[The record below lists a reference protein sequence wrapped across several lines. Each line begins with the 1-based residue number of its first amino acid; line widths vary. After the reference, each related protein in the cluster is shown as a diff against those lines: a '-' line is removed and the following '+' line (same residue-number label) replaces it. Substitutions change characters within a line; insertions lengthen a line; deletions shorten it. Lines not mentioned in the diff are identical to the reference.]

1 MTLRPQPPNPAFHE
15 ISRNLRR
22 LARQSHNSDRN
33 VKILLH
39 GLNFAPEELG
49 IGKYS
54 GEMMR
59 WLAEQGHQ
67 CAVVTTPPYYPQ
79 WKIGEGYFG
88 GRYCREWFE
97 VSGEKVGAGGQGAVD
112 DGEPSPRSARPSQ
125 REGEVESE
133 PSPRSARPS
142 RREGEVESGADPIRV
157 IRCPLWVPGKVSG
170 LKRII
175 HLASFGLSSVP
186 VMLWKAVTFRPDVI
200 ITVEPAA
207 MCMPTTWLAARLCG
221 AKAWLHV
228 QDFEVDAAFELGI
241 LKQPLL
247 KRMVLAVEAL
257 LMRRFDRVSSISP
270 NMQAKLAE
278 KGVHPDRIASLPNW
292 VDCDMIRPLDADT
305 GGGPQYPETSATHP
319 AAGSDT
325 PSRRIDGPHA
335 TADGIDR
342 RSLRERFGIPAD
354 RFVALYAGNIG
365 AKQGLEIIVDAAKAL
380 AERPGRG
387 DADGRYAG
395 DGDAGQVPVHLV
407 ICGTGAAVDD
417 LRARAQGVPGLQL
430 LPPQPWQHFN
440 ELMNCADLHLLPQK
454 AGAAD
459 LVMPSKLTGML
470 ASGRPVVAC
479 ADPGT
484 QIADVVQDRGVVVPA
499 GDTAAFTDAIRM
511 LADDPGLCRAL
522 GQAARRFAVDH
533 LGRDAIL
540 RRFESALSDLLG
552 PASERQPNA
561 TDRPSASVPAPM
573 GRSVETD
580 AGEIARAAELRRSAT
595 PQ

>member
-1 MTLRPQPPNPAFHE
+1 
-15 ISRNLRR
+15 
-22 LARQSHNSDRN
+22 
-33 VKILLH
+33 
-39 GLNFAPEELG
+39 
-49 IGKYS
+49 
-54 GEMMR
+54 MMR
-59 WLAEQGHQ
+59 WMAEQGHQ
-67 CAVVTTPPYYPQ
+67 CEVVTTPPYYPQ

-88 GRYCREWFE
+88 GRYCSEWLE
-97 VSGEKVGAGGQGAVD
+97 ASGEKVGAGDGGAVD
-112 DGEPSPRSARPSQ
+112 EGGPSPRSARPSQGEGEVEIGGAARPSRRDEEVDGGPSPRFARPSQREGEVEIGGSARPSQRDEEVDGRPSPRSARPSQ
-125 REGEVESE
+125 REGEV
-133 PSPRSARPS
+133 
-142 RREGEVESGADPIRV
+142 GIGAEPIRV

-200 ITVEPAA
+200 LTVEPAA

-247 KRMVLAVEAL
+247 KRMVLAAEAF

-278 KGVHPDRIASLPNW
+278 KGVHPNRIAGLPNW
-292 VDCDMIRPLDADT
+292 VDCDMIRPLDAV
-305 GGGPQYPETSATHP
+305 GGNGTKPGEPPASDP
-319 AAGSDT
+319 AAESDT
-325 PSRRIDGPHA
+325 VSRRIDGPHFTA
-335 TADGIDR
+335 DGSAEPKVTVDAAAADGIDR
-342 RSLRERFGIPAD
+342 RSLRQRFGIPAD

-380 AERPGRG
+380 AERPGDG
-387 DADGRYAG
+387 DAGRG
-395 DGDAGQVPVHLV
+395 EAGQVPVHLV

-484 QIADVVQDRGVVVPA
+484 QIADVVQGRGVVVPA
-499 GDTAAFTDAIRM
+499 GDTAGFTAAIRM
-511 LADDPGLCRAL
+511 LADDPVLCGEL
-522 GQAARRFAVDH
+522 GRAARRFAVDH

-540 RRFESALSDLLG
+540 RRFESALFDLLG
-552 PASERQPNA
+552 PSELPQRA
-561 TDRPSASVPAPM
+561 DSVPAPL
-573 GRSVETD
+573 GSTTGAH
-580 AGEIARAAELRRSAT
+580 AGEIAQAAELRRSAT

>member
-1 MTLRPQPPNPAFHE
+1 M
-15 ISRNLRR
+15 
-22 LARQSHNSDRN
+22 
-33 VKILLH
+33 
-39 GLNFAPEELG
+39 G
-49 IGKYS
+49 IG
-54 GEMMR
+54 
-59 WLAEQGHQ
+59 AE
-67 CAVVTTPPYYPQ
+67 
-79 WKIGEGYFG
+79 
-88 GRYCREWFE
+88 
-97 VSGEKVGAGGQGAVD
+97 
-112 DGEPSPRSARPSQ
+112 
-125 REGEVESE
+125 
-133 PSPRSARPS
+133 
-142 RREGEVESGADPIRV
+142 PIRV

-200 ITVEPAA
+200 LTVEPAA

-305 GGGPQYPETSATHP
+305 GGGTRYPETSATHP

-325 PSRRIDGPHA
+325 SSRRIDGPHA

-380 AERPGRG
+380 AERPSRGEAGHG

-395 DGDAGQVPVHLV
+395 DGDAGRGDAGGGDAGGGDAGGGDAGGGDAGGGDAGGGDAAQVPVHLV

-484 QIADVVQDRGVVVPA
+484 QIADVVQGRGVVVPA

-540 RRFESALSDLLG
+540 RRFEAALSDLLG
-552 PASERQPNA
+552 PASVPQPNA

>member
-1 MTLRPQPPNPAFHE
+1 M
-15 ISRNLRR
+15 
-22 LARQSHNSDRN
+22 
-33 VKILLH
+33 KILLH

-88 GRYCREWFE
+88 GRYCREWLE
-97 VSGEKVGAGGQGAVD
+97 VSGGKVGAGDGRAVD
-112 DGEPSPRSARPSQ
+112 EGGPSPRFARPSQ
-125 REGEVESE
+125 MEGEV
-133 PSPRSARPS
+133 
-142 RREGEVESGADPIRV
+142 GIGAEPIRV

-200 ITVEPAA
+200 LTVEPAA

-305 GGGPQYPETSATHP
+305 GGGTRYPETSATHP

-325 PSRRIDGPHA
+325 SSRRIDGPHA

-380 AERPGRG
+380 AERPSRGEAGHG

-395 DGDAGQVPVHLV
+395 DGDAGGGDAAQVPVHLV

-484 QIADVVQDRGVVVPA
+484 QIADVVQGRGVVVPA

-540 RRFESALSDLLG
+540 RRFEAALSDLLG
-552 PASERQPNA
+552 PASVPQPNA